1 MKMKNKIKELKNIED
16 CFFEIDKESKIA
28 KIVLE
33 FSRPEDIFD
42 QNYVTKQPILSDDF
56 LEWIGSAFKLVSSK
70 YKIDLSIR
78 FDDLGAYTGEELQD
92 IFCKN
97 IDLEFKSRFSENQ
110 KRNRVAYGL
119 IGIGLLF
126 FVGMLLIRNLWQSE
140 SIWRDIFI
148 YVSDIAT
155 TVTFWEAMTILVVE
169 QKEKREFLFDLA
181 SRFTSIHFEKK
192 EKE

>member
-1 MKMKNKIKELKNIED
+1 MQNIFRE
-16 CFFEIDKESKIA
+16 
-28 KIVLE
+28 
-33 FSRPEDIFD
+33 
-42 QNYVTKQPILSDDF
+42 
-56 LEWIGSAFKLVSSK
+56 
-70 YKIDLSIR
+70 
-78 FDDLGAYTGEELQD
+78 
-92 IFCKN
+92 N

-181 SRFTSIHFEKK
+181 SRFTSIQFEKK
-192 EKE
+192 EKEQKNENSL